1 MGPERRMSRLDE
13 IEAREQMA
21 TWGPWH
27 RHDKYVHAQ
36 FIAEDGKVRHY
47 AVCNAA
53 THMSPGEAEGISDF
67 IAHSRQDIPYLL
79 RVARAAIA
87 VRGDI
92 SDCGHSGLDGGPCR
106 YSPCVNLANLDKAL
120 EDKDA

>member
-1 MGPERRMSRLDE
+1 MSRLDE

-79 RVARAAIA
+79 RVARAAEKLMPLCA
-87 VRGDI
+87 DF
-92 SDCGHSGLDGGPCR
+92 CGT
-106 YSPCVNLANLDKAL
+106 CVETNCETCEVTMAKEEFKNAM
-120 EDKDA
+120 EDKNA